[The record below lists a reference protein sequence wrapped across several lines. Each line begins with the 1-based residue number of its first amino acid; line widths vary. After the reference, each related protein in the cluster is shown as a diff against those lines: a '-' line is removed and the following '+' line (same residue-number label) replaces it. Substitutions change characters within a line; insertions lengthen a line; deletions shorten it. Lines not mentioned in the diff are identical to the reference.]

1 MVRLPRPRRPPDE
14 RKAARDARADRVE
27 ERLAIPVVVAAA
39 VSVPAIFLTVLTD
52 GTSAAVGNAL
62 NWASLTVLTAES
74 MVLFILTGH
83 RLAWLWR
90 HRWTLAI
97 LAIAIPAVIFVI
109 APAQAMR
116 LVIRLIQV
124 VGAVR
129 VLRAGRIIKAG
140 RVLARRIGWT
150 GPWRYLPIL
159 AGSVVAAAFVALI
172 LRDPTSTTR
181 RLITD
186 LGGWLGTGLVV
197 LAGAILAGATF
208 VVVRYRRRGARYE
221 QDRQPG
227 RRRAPF

>member
-74 MVLFILTGH
+74 VVLFILTGH